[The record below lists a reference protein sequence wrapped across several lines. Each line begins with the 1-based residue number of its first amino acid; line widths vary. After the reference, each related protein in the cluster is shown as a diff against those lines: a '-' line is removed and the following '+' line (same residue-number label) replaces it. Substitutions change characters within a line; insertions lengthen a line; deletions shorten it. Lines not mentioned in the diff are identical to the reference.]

1 MEAILAHKE
10 LHHPSMMNIPDAPLN
25 VRMEMDLTTDKRNKF
40 VDKYHKIIELP
51 HPYDH
56 GEDRTILA
64 FCQNPQ
70 MMEEARNAG
79 AMLVGGKDVIKSIE
93 VLSLIYFSYIIVYF
107 FLPIN
112 NFMVK

>member
-1 MEAILAHKE
+1 MLEAILAHRE
-10 LHHPSMMNIPDAPLN
+10 LHHPTMINVPNAPLN
-25 VRMEMDLTTDKRNKF
+25 VRLEIDLSTDKKNKF

-64 FCQNPQ
+64 FCQSAE

-79 AMLVGGKDVIKSIE
+79 AMLVGGKEVIKSIE
-93 VLSLIYFSYIIVYF
+93 VLYTILLYHLLV
-107 FLPIN
+107 
-112 NFMVK
+112 